1 MTRFGTAEDIPE
13 IVRIINSAFRVED
26 FFVNGDRTNYADIAA
41 RMADPHVRF
50 LVVDADVP
58 GVLAAAV
65 VVDVH
70 DGHGHFAMLSVDPP
84 LQGRGLARVLMTA
97 IEDHCRAA
105 GCDTVEIE
113 VVNLREEL
121 PAFYDMMG
129 YAPTDTA
136 PFPDKAKL
144 RRDAHMVR
152 MTKRLSA
159 SEPSASSAPCGTR
172 HSSAN
177 PFGA

>member
-1 MTRFGTAEDIPE
+1 MTTHPGRATRYANEEDIPE
-13 IVRIINSAFRVED
+13 IVRIINAAFRVED
-26 FFVNGDRTNYADIAA
+26 FFVNGDRTSHADIAA

-50 LVVDADVP
+50 LVVDANDP
-58 GVLAAAV
+58 GALAAAV
-65 VVDVH
+65 VVDAN
-70 DGHGHFAMLSVDPP
+70 DGRGHFAMLSVDPP
-84 LQGRGLARVLMTA
+84 LQGRGLARLLVKA
-97 IEDHCRAA
+97 IEDHCREA

-129 YAPTDTA
+129 YARTDTA
-136 PFPDKAKL
+136 PFPDKGKL

-159 SEPSASSAPCGTR
+159 SAEPA
-172 HSSAN
+172 
-177 PFGA
+177 

>member
-1 MTRFGTAEDIPE
+1 MTTHPGRGTRFATEEDIPE
-13 IVRIINSAFRVED
+13 IVRIINAAFRVED
-26 FFVNGDRTNYADIAA
+26 FFVNGDRTNHADIAA
-41 RMADPHVRF
+41 RMTDPHVRF
-50 LVVDADVP
+50 FVVDADEP
-58 GVLAAAV
+58 GTLAAAV

-70 DGHGHFAMLSVDPP
+70 DGRGHFAMLSVDPP
-84 LQGRGLARVLMTA
+84 LQGRGLARILMKA
-97 IEDHCRAA
+97 IEDHCRES
-105 GCDTVEIE
+105 GCETVEIE

-129 YAPTDTA
+129 YAPTETA

-159 SEPSASSAPCGTR
+159 SEPA
-172 HSSAN
+172 
-177 PFGA
+177 

>member
-1 MTRFGTAEDIPE
+1 MPTAIRRVPRHATEQDIPE
-13 IVRIINSAFRVED
+13 IVRIINTAFRVED
-26 FFVNGDRTNYADIAA
+26 FFVTGDRTNRVDIAA

-50 LVVDADVP
+50 LVVDAGEP
-58 GVLAAAV
+58 GILAAAV

-70 DGHGHFAMLSVDPP
+70 DRRGHFAMLSVDPP

-97 IEDHCRAA
+97 LEDHCREA
-105 GCDTVEIE
+105 GCETVEIE
-113 VVNLREEL
+113 VVNLRAEL

-129 YAPTDTA
+129 YAPTDLA
-136 PFPDKAKL
+136 PFPDKGKL

-159 SEPSASSAPCGTR
+159 PESTR
-172 HSSAN
+172 T
-177 PFGA
+177 

>member
-1 MTRFGTAEDIPE
+1 MKVNSMTMHAGRATRYATEKDIPE
-13 IVRIINSAFRVED
+13 IVRIINAAFRVED
-26 FFVNGDRTNYADIAA
+26 FFVNGDRTSYADISNQ
-41 RMADPHVRF
+41 MADPHVRF
-50 LVVDADVP
+50 LVVDADEP
-58 GVLAAAV
+58 GTLAAAV

-70 DGHGHFAMLSVDPP
+70 DGRGHFAMLSVDPP
-84 LQGRGLARVLMTA
+84 LQGRGLARILMQA
-97 IEDHCRAA
+97 IEDYCREA

-136 PFPDKAKL
+136 PFPDKGKL

-159 SEPSASSAPCGTR
+159 SDSTR
-172 HSSAN
+172 K
-177 PFGA
+177 

>member
-1 MTRFGTAEDIPE
+1 MVGQSVLTRYATEQDIPE

-26 FFVNGDRTNYADIAA
+26 FFVDGDRTNVADIAA

-50 LVVDADVP
+50 LVVDADEP
-58 GVLAAAV
+58 GALAAAV

-70 DGHGHFAMLSVDPP
+70 DGRGHFAMLSVDPP
-84 LQGRGLARVLMTA
+84 LQGRGLARVLMKA
-97 IEDHCRAA
+97 IEDHCRGA

-121 PAFYDMMG
+121 PAFYDAMG
-129 YAPTDTA
+129 YAPSDTA
-136 PFPDKAKL
+136 PFPDKSKL

-159 SEPSASSAPCGTR
+159 SGPT
-172 HSSAN
+172 
-177 PFGA
+177 